1 MMINKRLVVSGSPHI
16 HASDSVSRRMWGVV
30 IALMPA
36 VAYSVYLFG
45 LGALVVLLTSVI
57 GCVVVEYLIQRFMI
71 GGKMTIGNG
80 SAVIT
85 GLLLAMNLP
94 SNLPIWIILIGCIV
108 AIGLGKYAFGGL
120 GQNIF
125 NPAILGRVFLLISFP
140 QQMTSWPLP
149 MVNRTC
155 YLDATT
161 GATYLS
167 KMKMNAMSA
176 VDTSTG
182 ATVVDNSTGASVVN
196 AMSES
201 ALDSLNWVDAFIGNM
216 GGSLGEVSAIALI
229 LGGVFMLCRGIISWH
244 IPVSIIGTVM
254 LIAWAAGVDPVMS
267 VLSGGVMLGAI
278 FMATDYVTSPMTRRG
293 MVMYGMMIG
302 IITMVIRLWGAYP
315 EGVSFAILIMNGFT
329 PLINKFV
336 RPRKFGERRIN

>member
-1 MMINKRLVVSGSPHI
+1 MMDNKRLVVSGSPHI
-16 HASDSVSRRMWGVV
+16 HSTDSVNRRMWGVV

-45 LGALVVLLTSVI
+45 LGALVVLLTSVL
-57 GCVVVEYLIQRFMI
+57 GCVITEYLMQRYML
-71 GGKMTIGNG
+71 GGKTTITNG

-94 SNLPIWIILIGCIV
+94 SNLPIWIILIGCVV

-149 MVNRTC
+149 LVNRGE
-155 YLDATT
+155 YIDATT
-161 GATYLS
+161 GATYLGQ
-167 KMKMNAMSA
+167 MKMEAMSI
-176 VDTSTG
+176 VDS
-182 ATVVDNSTGASVVN
+182 STGASAVN
-196 AMSES
+196 EIATES
-201 ALDSLNWVDAFIGNM
+201 LTWIDALIGNM
-216 GGSLGEVSAIALI
+216 GGSLGEMSAIALI
-229 LGGVFMLCRGIISWH
+229 IGGVFMLLRGIISWH

-254 LIAWAAGVDPVMS
+254 LFAWGAGVDPVMS

-293 MVMYGMMIG
+293 MVMYGIMIG
-302 IITMVIRLWGAYP
+302 IITMIIRLWGAYP

-336 RPRKFGERRIN
+336 RPRKFGERRVN

>member
-1 MMINKRLVVSGSPHI
+1 MSNNRLVVSGSPHVF
-16 HASDSVSRRMWGVV
+16 SKDSVDRRMWGVV
-30 IALMPA
+30 LALMPA

-45 LGALVVLLTSVI
+45 LGSMVVLLTSVL
-57 GCVVVEYLIQRFMI
+57 GCVLTEYLLQRFVM
-71 GGKMTIGNG
+71 GGKMTITNG

-94 SNLPIWIILIGCIV
+94 SNLPIWIILIGCLV

-149 MVNRTC
+149 MVNRTT

-161 GATYLS
+161 GATYLGQ
-167 KMKMNAMSA
+167 MKVGAMSSL
-176 VDTSTG
+176 DTSTG
-182 ATVVDNSTGASVVN
+182 ASAVNVVADSVVEN
-196 AMSES
+196 
-201 ALDSLNWVDAFIGNM
+201 LTLVDAFIGNM
-216 GGSLGEVSAIALI
+216 GGSLGEMSAVALI
-229 LGGVFMLCRGIISWH
+229 IGGLYMLIRGIISWH
-244 IPVSIIGTVM
+244 IPVSIIATVM
-254 LIAWAAGVDPVMS
+254 LFAWGVGADPMMS

-293 MVMYGMMIG
+293 MIVYGVMIG
-302 IITMVIRLWGAYP
+302 VITMVIRQWGAYP

-329 PLINKFV
+329 PLINKLI
-336 RPRKFGERRIN
+336 RPRRFGERRVG

>member
-1 MMINKRLVVSGSPHI
+1 MMDNKRLVVSGSPHL
-16 HASDSVSRRMWGVV
+16 HSADSVNRRMWGVV

-45 LGALVVLLTSVI
+45 LGALVVLLTSVL
-57 GCVVVEYLIQRFMI
+57 GCVITEYLMQRYML
-71 GGKMTIGNG
+71 GGKTTITNG

-94 SNLPIWIILIGCIV
+94 SNLPIWIILIGCVV

-149 MVNRTC
+149 MVNRGE

-161 GATYLS
+161 GATYLGQ
-167 KMKMNAMSA
+167 MKMEAMST
-176 VDTSTG
+176 VDS
-182 ATVVDNSTGASVVN
+182 STGASAVN
-196 AMSES
+196 EIATES
-201 ALDSLNWVDAFIGNM
+201 LTWIDALIGNM
-216 GGSLGEVSAIALI
+216 GGSLGEMSAIALI
-229 LGGVFMLCRGIISWH
+229 IGGVFMLLRGIITWH
-244 IPVSIIGTVM
+244 IPVSVIGTVM
-254 LIAWAAGVDPVMS
+254 LFAWGAGVDPVMS

-293 MVMYGMMIG
+293 MVMYGIMIG

-315 EGVSFAILIMNGFT
+315 EGVSFAILVMNGFT

-336 RPRKFGERRIN
+336 RPRKFGERRVN

>member
-1 MMINKRLVVSGSPHI
+1 MMDNMRLVVSGSPHI
-16 HASDSVSRRMWGVV
+16 HSTDRVNRRMWGVV

-45 LGALVVLLTSVI
+45 LGALVVLLTSVL
-57 GCVVVEYLIQRFMI
+57 GCVITEYLIQRYML
-71 GGKMTIGNG
+71 GGKTTITNG

-85 GLLLAMNLP
+85 GLLFAMNLP
-94 SNLPIWIILIGCIV
+94 SNLPIWIILIGCVV

-149 MVNRTC
+149 LVNRGE

-161 GATYLS
+161 GATYLGQ
-167 KMKMNAMSA
+167 MKMEAMSTA
-176 VDTSTG
+176 DS
-182 ATVVDNSTGASVVN
+182 STGASAVN
-196 AMSES
+196 EIATES
-201 ALDSLNWVDAFIGNM
+201 LTWIDALIGNM
-216 GGSLGEVSAIALI
+216 GGSLGEMSAIALI
-229 LGGVFMLCRGIISWH
+229 IGGVFMLLRGIISWH

-254 LIAWAAGVDPVMS
+254 LFAWGAGVDPVMS

-293 MVMYGMMIG
+293 MVMYGIMIG

-336 RPRKFGERRIN
+336 RPRKFGERRVN

>member
-1 MMINKRLVVSGSPHI
+1 MRLVVSGSPHI
-16 HASDSVSRRMWGVV
+16 HSTDSVNRRMWGVV

-45 LGALVVLLTSVI
+45 LGALVVLLTSVL
-57 GCVVVEYLIQRFMI
+57 GCVITEYLIQRYML
-71 GGKMTIGNG
+71 GGKTTITNG

-85 GLLLAMNLP
+85 GLLFAMNLP
-94 SNLPIWIILIGCIV
+94 SNLPIWIILIGCVV

-149 MVNRTC
+149 LVNRGE

-161 GATYLS
+161 GATYLGQ
-167 KMKMNAMSA
+167 MKMEAMSTA
-176 VDTSTG
+176 DS
-182 ATVVDNSTGASVVN
+182 STGASAVN
-196 AMSES
+196 EIATES
-201 ALDSLNWVDAFIGNM
+201 LTWIDALIGNM
-216 GGSLGEVSAIALI
+216 GGSLGEMSAIALI
-229 LGGVFMLCRGIISWH
+229 IGGVFMLLRGIISWH

-254 LIAWAAGVDPVMS
+254 LFAWGAGVDPVMS

-302 IITMVIRLWGAYP
+302 IITMIIRLWGAYP

-336 RPRKFGERRIN
+336 RPRKFGERRVN

>member
-1 MMINKRLVVSGSPHI
+1 MSNNRLVVSGSPHVF
-16 HASDSVSRRMWGVV
+16 SKDSVDRRMWGVV
-30 IALMPA
+30 LALMPA

-45 LGALVVLLTSVI
+45 LGSIVVLLTSVL
-57 GCVVVEYLIQRFMI
+57 GCVLTEYLLQRFVM
-71 GGKMTIGNG
+71 GGKMTITNG

-94 SNLPIWIILIGCIV
+94 SNLPIWIILIGCLV

-149 MVNRTC
+149 MVNRTA

-161 GATYLS
+161 GATYLGQ
-167 KMKMNAMSA
+167 MKVEAMSN

-182 ATVVDNSTGASVVN
+182 ASAVN
-196 AMSES
+196 AVAENVAES
-201 ALDSLNWVDAFIGNM
+201 LTWVDAFIGNM
-216 GGSLGEVSAIALI
+216 GGSLGEMSAVALI
-229 LGGVFMLCRGIISWH
+229 IGGLYMLLRGIISWH
-244 IPVSIIGTVM
+244 IPVSIIATIM
-254 LIAWAAGVDPVMS
+254 LFAWGVDADPVMS

-278 FMATDYVTSPMTRRG
+278 FMATDYVTSPMTKKG
-293 MVMYGMMIG
+293 MIVYGVMIG
-302 IITMVIRLWGAYP
+302 IITMVIRQWGAYP

-329 PLINKFV
+329 PLINKLI
-336 RPRKFGERRIN
+336 RPRRFGERGIG

>member
-1 MMINKRLVVSGSPHI
+1 MMDNKRLVVSGSPHL
-16 HASDSVSRRMWGVV
+16 HSADSVNRRMWGVV

-45 LGALVVLLTSVI
+45 LGALVVLLTSVL
-57 GCVVVEYLIQRFMI
+57 GCVITEYLIQRYML
-71 GGKMTIGNG
+71 GGKTTITNG

-85 GLLLAMNLP
+85 GLLFAMNLP
-94 SNLPIWIILIGCIV
+94 SNLPIWIILIGCVV

-149 MVNRTC
+149 LVNRGE

-161 GATYLS
+161 GATYLGQ
-167 KMKMNAMSA
+167 MKMEAMSTA
-176 VDTSTG
+176 DS
-182 ATVVDNSTGASVVN
+182 STGASAVN
-196 AMSES
+196 EIATES
-201 ALDSLNWVDAFIGNM
+201 LTWIDALIGNM
-216 GGSLGEVSAIALI
+216 GGSLGEMSAIALI
-229 LGGVFMLCRGIISWH
+229 IGGVFMLLRGIISWH

-254 LIAWAAGVDPVMS
+254 LFAWGAGVDPVMS

-302 IITMVIRLWGAYP
+302 IITMIIRLWGAYP

-336 RPRKFGERRIN
+336 RPRKFGERRVN

>member
-1 MMINKRLVVSGSPHI
+1 MSNNRLVVSGSPHVF
-16 HASDSVSRRMWGVV
+16 SKDSVDRRMWGVV
-30 IALMPA
+30 LALMPA

-45 LGALVVLLTSVI
+45 LGSMVVLLTSVL
-57 GCVVVEYLIQRFMI
+57 GCVLTEYLLQRFVM
-71 GGKMTIGNG
+71 GGKMTITNG

-94 SNLPIWIILIGCIV
+94 SNLPIWIILIGCLV

-149 MVNRTC
+149 MVNRTT

-161 GATYLS
+161 GATYLGQ
-167 KMKMNAMSA
+167 MKVGAMSSL
-176 VDTSTG
+176 DTSTG
-182 ATVVDNSTGASVVN
+182 ASAVNAVSDSVVEN
-196 AMSES
+196 
-201 ALDSLNWVDAFIGNM
+201 LTLVDAFIGNM
-216 GGSLGEVSAIALI
+216 GGSLGEMSAVALI
-229 LGGVFMLCRGIISWH
+229 IGGLYMLICGIISWH
-244 IPVSIIGTVM
+244 IPVSIIATVM
-254 LIAWAAGVDPVMS
+254 LFAWGVGADPMMS

-293 MVMYGMMIG
+293 MIVYGVMIG
-302 IITMVIRLWGAYP
+302 VITMVIRQWGAYP

-329 PLINKFV
+329 PLINKLI
-336 RPRKFGERRIN
+336 RPRRFGERRVG

>member
-1 MMINKRLVVSGSPHI
+1 MSNNRLVVSGSPHVF
-16 HASDSVSRRMWGVV
+16 SKDSVDRRMWGVV
-30 IALMPA
+30 LALMPA

-45 LGALVVLLTSVI
+45 LGSMVVLLTSVL
-57 GCVVVEYLIQRFMI
+57 GCVLTEYLLQRFVM
-71 GGKMTIGNG
+71 GGKMTITNG

-94 SNLPIWIILIGCIV
+94 SNLPIWIILIGCLV

-149 MVNRTC
+149 MVNRTT

-161 GATYLS
+161 GATYLGQ
-167 KMKMNAMSA
+167 MKVGAMSSL
-176 VDTSTG
+176 DTSTG
-182 ATVVDNSTGASVVN
+182 ASAVNVVADSVV
-196 AMSES
+196 ET
-201 ALDSLNWVDAFIGNM
+201 LTLVDAFIGNM
-216 GGSLGEVSAIALI
+216 GGSLGEMSAVALI
-229 LGGVFMLCRGIISWH
+229 IGGLYMLIRGIITWH
-244 IPVSIIGTVM
+244 IPVSIIATVM
-254 LIAWAAGVDPVMS
+254 LFAWGVGADPMMS

-293 MVMYGMMIG
+293 MIVYGVMIG
-302 IITMVIRLWGAYP
+302 VITMVIRQWGAYP

-329 PLINKFV
+329 PLINKLI
-336 RPRKFGERRIN
+336 RPRRFGERRVG